1 VQRCRSTDAT
11 QSSSWRPS
19 PRSGV
24 AVGTADPVAAV
35 ASEAPAATGPRVRV
49 RLELGGPTR
58 AVSER
63 AFTVTVH
70 LITGRA
76 LHRAS
81 VELQAAAG
89 VRPSG
94 AVTAWRPVR
103 RIVLDAEGRGHATA
117 TAWRTGAYRLL
128 FAGSKRLAPATSTVL
143 RVTAGPAA
151 RPVVPPA
158 GAPAPTVDR
167 GVDGR
172 GLPGPPAVGRG
183 ANATVQAVPDAVWA
197 GMQHTSWR
205 PGAPVGRAD
214 LRLLRVNHWGFDG
227 YRHRGELVVNATTAP
242 AAGAAFTDLFHLGF
256 PIRRMV
262 LPDVFGRSRVL
273 GADDYASMAADNTSG
288 FNYRYVDGEEAR
300 RVLSP
305 HAYGNAIDINTW
317 ENPYEA
323 PTGVFPDRFYLHR
336 FAGARGLFLAG
347 SAATRALTRHGFV
360 WGASYGDYQHF
371 QYPFRSVH
379 GLVAMAE

>member
-1 VQRCRSTDAT
+1 MPVDRRHAVLL
-11 QSSSWRPS
+11 
-19 PRSGV
+19 V
-24 AVGTADPVAAV
+24 AALAPLGIAIGAADPSAAAV
-35 ASEAPAATGPRVRV
+35 RPATRPRARV

-58 AVSER
+58 TVSER
-63 AFTVTVH
+63 PFTLAVH
-70 LITGRA
+70 LVAPRA
-76 LHRAS
+76 VHHAS
-81 VELQAAAG
+81 VELQAAVG
-89 VRPSG
+89 IHPSG

-103 RIVLDAEGRGHATA
+103 RIALDAEGRGHATA
-117 TAWRTGAYRLL
+117 TAWRSGAYRLL
-128 FAGSKRLAPATSTVL
+128 FAGSARLAPAASTVL

-172 GLPGPPAVGRG
+172 GLPGPAAVGLG
-183 ANATVQAVPDAVWA
+183 ANATVEAIPDAVWA
-197 GMQHTSWR
+197 RMQHASWR
-205 PGAPVGRAD
+205 PGAPVGRVD
-214 LRLLRVNHWGFDG
+214 LRHLRVNHWGFDG

-242 AAGAAFTDLFHLGF
+242 AAAAAFTDLFHLGF

-262 LPDVFGRSRVL
+262 LPDAFGPGRVL

-288 FNYRYVDGEEAR
+288 FNYRYVDGKEAR

-336 FAGARGLFLAG
+336 FARARGLFLAG

-360 WGASYGDYQHF
+360 WGASYGDFQHF